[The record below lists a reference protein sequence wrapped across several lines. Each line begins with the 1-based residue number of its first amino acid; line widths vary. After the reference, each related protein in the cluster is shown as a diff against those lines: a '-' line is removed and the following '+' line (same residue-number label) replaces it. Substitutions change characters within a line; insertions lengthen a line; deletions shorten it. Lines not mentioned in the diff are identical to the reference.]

1 MSNLNITTPLLL
13 TKLSNNSLNQLDSI
27 HHNGAEKTFTHNIDT
42 YLKDSNAYTN
52 IYFSRYF
59 EWQGVCREHW
69 FQRDITRDMLQ
80 KEGVLI
86 TKTAHNDYVNE
97 AFPFQTVQCTLNSY
111 MVKSCSFHLIFRFYI
126 EEKLA
131 SAGYQQIVFANH
143 QKKIIRFPEFII
155 RKVKQYE
162 IPVNA
167 L

>member
-1 MSNLNITTPLLL
+1 MSSLNITSPLLH
-13 TKLSNNSLNQLDSI
+13 TKLANSHFSQIDAI
-27 HHNGAEKTFTHNIDT
+27 QHNGAEKTFTHNIDT
-42 YLKDSNAYTN
+42 YLKDSNSYTN

-86 TKTAHNDYVNE
+86 TKTAHNDYISE

-111 MVKSCSFHLIFRFYI
+111 MVKSCSFYLLFRFFI
-126 EEKLA
+126 EGKLA

-143 QKKIIRFPEFII
+143 DKKITRFPEFII
-155 RKVKQYE
+155 KKVKQYE
-162 IPVNA
+162 IPTDA
-167 L
+167 I